1 MPHIQIDATPI
12 ASTKPRWYWQREGD
26 RYLSLPMSA
35 LTDRRIKHEALRVL
49 MALALHADTTN
60 GTCFPGR
67 DTIAKLT
74 GIHPSNVSKATKTLE
89 ELGWLTKEH
98 RKGRSVNY
106 RLKDPYTQPE
116 SKVANASRTPVE
128 TDEAISQ

>member
-1 MPHIQIDATPI
+1 MPHIQNDATPI
-12 ASTKPRWYWQREGD
+12 APTKARWYWQREGD

-49 MALALHADTTN
+49 MALALHADTTS
-60 GTCFPGR
+60 GICFPGR

-74 GIHPSNVSKATKTLE
+74 GIHPSNVSKASKVLE

-98 RKGRSVNY
+98 RKGRSVTY
-106 RLKDPYTQPE
+106 RLKNPYMQPE
-116 SKVANASRTPVE
+116 SKAGNEPQASVE
-128 TDEAISQ
+128 PEEAAS

>member
-26 RYLSLPMSA
+26 RFLSLPMSA
-35 LTDRRIKHEALRVL
+35 LTDRKIKHEALRVL
-49 MALALHADTTN
+49 MALALHADTD
-60 GTCFPGR
+60 GVCFPGR

-74 GIHPSNVSKATKTLE
+74 GIHPSNVSKASKFLE

-98 RKGRSVNY
+98 PKGRSVTY
-106 RLKDPYTQPE
+106 RLKDPYMQPE
-116 SKVANASRTPVE
+116 SKIGNEPRTSVE
-128 TDEAISQ
+128 PDEAAS